1 MKISPYQTPE
11 LRNESD
17 AVIQVGTYGKYTPFA
32 NAENTGILDY
42 INNNL
47 EALKNA
53 LSGAY
58 VYIANKASLPTS
70 GDATKIYVTQDD
82 GKSYKWTG
90 TEWSLLTAQL
100 NGLSAYEIAKEHGFT
115 GTEEEWIASIQA
127 DTITSASV
135 DDEGYLTLSM
145 SSGNTAKTALKPI
158 ADCIQYRDEA
168 KASATTATEQA
179 NKAKTE
185 ADGIIDSVNTAKE
198 QATNASTS
206 ATNAKTYADNA
217 KASETSAKTSETN
230 AKASE
235 EASAN
240 SASGASTSARKALA
254 SEQSATKSAG
264 NALDS
269 YTETTKIQ
277 QNFQTVL
284 DTAKASETNAKTSET
299 NSATSANN
307 AHASEVNAKT
317 SETNS
322 VTSASNAKTS
332 EASAKTSATDAST
345 SATIAKNWATAT
357 TSPDGATDSSSSTG
371 KTQSSKTWA
380 LEAKSSAESASSS
393 ATNAS
398 TSASNASKSE
408 VEAKTAQ
415 ASAEKARDDANS
427 TLAKLTSAMI
437 YTGQVNNYSDLDS
450 ITKSKGDVWNIV
462 NADEAH
468 GIKAGDNV
476 VWNGASWDNLSGVVD
491 LSAYAEKADYQKV
504 ITSATANGD
513 TITFNHKDGTTST
526 ATVNNIDHATTA
538 TNDANGNNIAD
549 TYETKA
555 DATNTYNSITSYT
568 NRLQRNKAY
577 SVGDIAYSPNL
588 PSWAYLECV
597 TAGTTGDTE
606 PNFSTVVSTPP
617 TNMKIGDKITDGDAT
632 FIVRSK
638 GGVVQSVNSV
648 HPDDTGNI
656 SIWDSLHRYP
666 RNYVPSDTSNRGWNS
681 LGFCI
686 IYYDEMV
693 INKQPRQYGQL
704 INIPANKDNE
714 STQLWVTQPE
724 GTIYSRGGN
733 GSVILNDTSFKC
745 AGIGENGHLM
755 FPNGAELWVS

>member
-58 VYIANKASLPTS
+58 VYVANKASLPTS

-90 TEWSLLTAQL
+90 TEWSLLTARL
-100 NGLSAYEIAKEHGFT
+100 DGLSAYEVAQSLGFT
-115 GTEEEWIASIQA
+115 GTEEEWIMSLGSDTVASA
-127 DTITSASV
+127 TV
-135 DDEGYLTLSM
+135 DDEGYLVLHMKGGGEIRTPLQ
-145 SSGNTAKTALKPI
+145 PI
-158 ADCIQYRDEA
+158 IDCIKYRDT
-168 KASATTATEQA
+168 AS
-179 NKAKTE
+179 
-185 ADGIIDSVNTAKE
+185 E
-198 QATNASTS
+198 QATNASNSATS
-206 ATNAKTYADNA
+206 ASNSA
-217 KASETSAKTSETN
+217 KASSASEDNAKTSETN

-235 EASAN
+235 
-240 SASGASTSARKALA
+240 
-254 SEQSATKSAG
+254 
-264 NALDS
+264 
-269 YTETTKIQ
+269 
-277 QNFQTVL
+277 
-284 DTAKASETNAKTSET
+284 TNAKS
-299 NSATSANN
+299 
-307 AHASEVNAKT
+307 SEV
-317 SETNS
+317 
-322 VTSASNAKTS
+322 AS
-332 EASAKTSATDAST
+332 
-345 SATIAKNWATAT
+345 KNWAVSE
-357 TSPDGATDSSSSTG
+357 TSPDGATDTDSGTG
-371 KTQSSKTWA
+371 KTQSSRTWA
-380 LEAKSSAESASSS
+380 LESKASANSASTS

-415 ASAEKARDDANS
+415 AKAEKARDDANS
-427 TLAKLTSAMI
+427 TLAKLTSVMM
-437 YTGQVNNYSDLDS
+437 YTGQVDNYSDLDS

-513 TITFNHKDGTTST
+513 TITFNHKDGTIST
-526 ATVNNIDHATTA
+526 ATVNNINHATTA

-549 TYETKA
+549 TYETKV

-617 TNMKIGDKITDGDAT
+617 TNMKIGDRITDGDVT

-693 INKQPRQYGQL
+693 INKQPGRYGQL
-704 INIPANKDNE
+704 INIPANKDYE
-714 STQLWVTQPE
+714 STQLWVEQPK

-733 GSVILNDTSFKC
+733 MSVVLNDTSFTC

-755 FPNGAELWVS
+755 FPNGAELWVY

>member
-58 VYIANKASLPTS
+58 VYVANKASLPTS

-90 TEWSLLTAQL
+90 TEWSLLTARL
-100 NGLSAYEIAKEHGFT
+100 DGLSAYEVAQSLGFT
-115 GTEEEWIASIQA
+115 GTEEEWIMSLGSDTVASA
-127 DTITSASV
+127 TV
-135 DDEGYLTLSM
+135 DDEGYLVLHMKGGGEIRTPLQ
-145 SSGNTAKTALKPI
+145 PI
-158 ADCIQYRDEA
+158 IDCIKYRDE
-168 KASATTATEQA
+168 TT
-179 NKAKTE
+179 
-185 ADGIIDSVNTAKE
+185 E
-198 QATNASTS
+198 QATNASNSATS
-206 ATNAKTYADNA
+206 ASNSATASSVSEGNAKI
-217 KASETSAKTSETN
+217 SETN
-230 AKASE
+230 AK
-235 EASAN
+235 
-240 SASGASTSARKALA
+240 
-254 SEQSATKSAG
+254 
-264 NALDS
+264 
-269 YTETTKIQ
+269 
-277 QNFQTVL
+277 V
-284 DTAKASETNAKTSET
+284 SETNAKS
-299 NSATSANN
+299 
-307 AHASEVNAKT
+307 SEV
-317 SETNS
+317 
-322 VTSASNAKTS
+322 AS
-332 EASAKTSATDAST
+332 
-345 SATIAKNWATAT
+345 KNWAVSE
-357 TSPDGATDSSSSTG
+357 TSPDGATDTDSGTG
-371 KTQSSKTWA
+371 KTQSSRTWA
-380 LEAKSSAESASSS
+380 LESKASANSASTS

-415 ASAEKARDDANS
+415 AKAEKARDDANS
-427 TLAKLTSAMI
+427 TLAKLTSVMM
-437 YTGQVNNYSDLDS
+437 YTGQVDNYSDLDS

-462 NADEAH
+462 NADKEH

-513 TITFNHKDGTTST
+513 TITFNHKDGTIST
-526 ATVNNIDHATTA
+526 AAVNNINHATTA

-577 SVGDIAYSPNL
+577 SVGDIAYSSNL

-617 TNMKIGDKITDGDAT
+617 TNMKIGDRITDGDAT

-666 RNYVPSDTSNRGWNS
+666 KNYVPSDTSNRGWNS

-693 INKQPRQYGQL
+693 INKQPRRYGQL